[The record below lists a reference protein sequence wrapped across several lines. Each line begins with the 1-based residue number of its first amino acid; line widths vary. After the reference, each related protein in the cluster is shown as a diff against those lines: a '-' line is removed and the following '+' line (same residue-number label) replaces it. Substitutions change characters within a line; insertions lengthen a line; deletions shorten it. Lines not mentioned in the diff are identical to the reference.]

1 MTALSVCIVG
11 GGLAGSTVAHELQAA
26 EPDVRVVVIDDD
38 PDGPYDRPP
47 LTKRL
52 FDPGFDPSGRPAWA
66 AQGCEWVRDR
76 VVAIEPRKRV
86 VTLASGRA
94 IPADVVVLAT
104 GGRPRTQSQEMWDF
118 ACIRTAADARWLRRQ
133 VDALAAPRV
142 LIEGAGP
149 LGCEMASTL
158 AKRGA
163 SVVVVEADRLP
174 MRRLLG
180 PDLGADVAA
189 WAVAAG
195 LDLRL
200 ERHIRSVER
209 TATGVFE
216 IEISDGQVVEADV
229 AISAIG
235 MTPACELTAGHAAA
249 DTRGVHCDSRG
260 RVLDANGV
268 AYAGFYA
275 VGDVAAVT
283 DPVTGALQHLESW
296 TNAVEQ
302 GAAVAADIL
311 GSTPPPLNRP
321 YFWTEAFGRRIQ
333 VLGRVPVDR
342 PSAKLLADYPERHG
356 AVYRFDQDGKP
367 AAWVAI
373 NAPRDFAKI
382 MRDEQAQQALT

>member
-1 MTALSVCIVG
+1 MAALTVCVIG
-11 GGLAGSTVAHELQAA
+11 GGLAGSTVAHELHAA
-26 EPDVRVVVIDDD
+26 AADVRVVVVDDD

-52 FDPGFDPSGRPAWA
+52 FDPGFDPAAQPAWA
-66 AQGCEWVRDR
+66 AQGCDWIRDR
-76 VVAIEPRKRV
+76 VVAIDPRRPAAR
-86 VTLASGRA
+86 LESGRA
-94 IPADVVVLAT
+94 ITADVVVLAT
-104 GGRPRTQSQEMWDF
+104 GGRPRTQSQEMWGF
-118 ACIRTAADARWLRRQ
+118 ACLRTAADARWLRCQ
-133 VDALAAPRV
+133 VDAMVAPRV

-158 AKRGA
+158 LKRGA
-163 SVVVVEADRLP
+163 SVFLVEADRLP

-189 WAVAAG
+189 WALAAG
-195 LDLRL
+195 VDLRL
-200 ERHIRSVER
+200 ERHIRTADR
-209 TATGVFE
+209 TATAVFE
-216 IEISDGQVVEADV
+216 IELSDGQVVEADV

-235 MTPACELTAGHAAA
+235 MTPACELVAGHATA
-249 DTRGVHCDSRG
+249 DGRGVHCDSRG
-260 RVLDANGV
+260 HVLDENGV
-268 AYAGFYA
+268 AYEGFYA

-302 GAAVAADIL
+302 GAAAAADIL
-311 GSTPPPLNRP
+311 GSAPPPVNRP

-333 VLGRVPVDR
+333 VLGRVPVD
-342 PSAKLLADYPERHG
+342 PPAAELLADYPERHG

-382 MRDEQAQQALT
+382 MRDEQAQPALM